1 MYLNLGE
8 VFSRGCW
15 LERLTT
21 KVNLVRS
28 YQNDL
33 DAFLFVFFFW
43 KKKAKTSIHL
53 MLTIACFQ
61 YFAFLI
67 PLVKEFYFVLKMF
80 GN

>member
-1 MYLNLGE
+1 MYLNLKLKKE
-8 VFSRGCW
+8 K
-15 LERLTT
+15 E
-21 KVNLVRS
+21 
-28 YQNDL
+28 
-33 DAFLFVFFFW
+33 

-67 PLVKEFYFVLKMF
+67 PLVKEFYFVLTLF